1 MNGETVADI
10 VPGAKDSTG
19 SRILT
24 VYSKIRKTYAVYG
37 TRERVSI
44 QFADDQVLGSEQR
57 RALVNL
63 NPHRGQINGLI
74 DGWRAVGEKG
84 YHAPQRLLFWRA
96 VSKCE
101 IRAKVA
107 MFDRRVADALVMALQ
122 ADPCHA
128 AALLAEIKTDLLA
141 ERTSAARID
150 YIAIAALVTAAILL
164 VAGIV
169 GSSLFGLAGLTAPAR
184 LLWLAGGAGALGAL
198 FSTGIAMR
206 SRQILTDLQ
215 VRENRADAIVR
226 ICIGSVAG
234 VLLVAMLMAKI
245 VTFNFV
251 PGLPAESGASAGG
264 AEPSWLLCALVA
276 FVAGFSERLV
286 SGLLERA
293 GASGAVQN
301 NPLAGSTA
309 APAAGT
315 ALAAN
320 ENNPLGLAR
329 SGDED
334 KARPAAPADADRTAG
349 KLLAAE
355 GTDSGEAPYDGP
367 AAAANDEVGEAGDAP
382 VADGRDES
390 GSRALKVLA

>member
-10 VPGAKDSTG
+10 IPGAKDSTG
-19 SRILT
+19 SRILI
-24 VYSKIRKTYAVYG
+24 VYSKIREIYAVYG

-44 QFADDQVLGSEQR
+44 QFADDQVLGGEQR

-63 NPHRGQINGLI
+63 NPYRGQINGLI

-84 YHAPQRLLFWRA
+84 YHAPRRLLFWRS

-101 IRAKVA
+101 VRAKVA

-122 ADPCHA
+122 ADTCHA
-128 AALLAEIKTDLLA
+128 AALLAEIKADLLA

-150 YIAIAALVTAAILL
+150 YIAIATLVTAAILL

-169 GSSLFGLAGLTAPAR
+169 GSSLALAALTAPAR
-184 LLWLAGGAGALGAL
+184 LLWLACAAGAFGAL

-226 ICIGSVAG
+226 ICIGSIAG
-234 VLLVAMLMAKI
+234 VLLVAMLMAKV

-251 PGLPAESGASAGG
+251 PTVPAATGAAEAGT
-264 AEPSWLLCALVA
+264 ELSWLLCALVA
-276 FVAGFSERLV
+276 FVGGFSERMV

-293 GASGAVQN
+293 GGSGAPPT

-309 APAAGT
+309 APAAGAT
-315 ALAAN
+315 LAAN
-320 ENNPLGLAR
+320 EKNPLGLSR
-329 SGDED
+329 DGGED
-334 KARPAAPADADRTAG
+334 KARSAP
-349 KLLAAE
+349 
-355 GTDSGEAPYDGP
+355 
-367 AAAANDEVGEAGDAP
+367 AAANDEVEPSADMPA
-382 VADGRDES
+382 ADGQDES
-390 GSRALKVLA
+390 GNRELKVPA